1 MIEYLIKSLLEVVA
15 DVVVHSRKLMI
26 TDVVAEVVYLRV
38 LKKK

>member
-1 MIEYLIKSLLEVVA
+1 MIEYLIKSLLE
-15 DVVVHSRKLMI
+15 VVVHSRKLMI